1 MSLST
6 FIKKIKSTRYPMQGS
21 FLLGIDIGTSSVKVS
36 ALDLNTGSVIGS
48 AASSEGETPILS
60 PKPGWAEQD
69 PNLWWSHAIAAIHK
83 LQNTA
88 SIKPEDIKGI
98 GISYQMHGLVALD
111 ADGKALRP
119 SIIWCDSRAVAI
131 GDEAQKKLGRYCLNN
146 LLNSPG
152 NFTASK
158 LRWIQK
164 NEKNIFA
171 KIHKIMLPGDYIAY
185 KLSGEMTT
193 TVSGLSEGIF
203 WDFKTQTI
211 SKKLLDY
218 YEIKESLIPDLVPTF
233 GEQGRVN
240 GRASEETGIPKGT
253 PLFFRA
259 GDQPVNALS
268 LNVLQAG
275 EVAAIAG
282 TSGVIYGVSKKI
294 LADKKSRINTF
305 AHVNYTPKNESCGK
319 LLCINGTGSMNSWVK
334 RIAGNLSYEQLNEAA
349 KATRP
354 GADGLQILPFGNGA
368 ERMLNNKMIGAGIHH
383 LDFNRHSIGHISR
396 AAQEGIVY
404 SLAYGFEI
412 LQETGL
418 HPKVIRAGHANLF
431 LSELFCDAVVHV
443 TGVPLEL
450 YNTDCSQGAARGAAM
465 GMAGINKAK
474 EIFAGL
480 KCVKTYK
487 ADKAKQK
494 IYRSLFSDWKLL
506 LTKQLK

>member
-1 MSLST
+1 
-6 FIKKIKSTRYPMQGS
+6 MQGS
-21 FLLGIDIGTSSVKVS
+21 FMLGIDIGTSSVKVA
-36 ALDLNTGSVIGS
+36 ALDINTGSVIGS
-48 AASSEGETPILS
+48 ATSSEVEVPIMA

-69 PNLWWSHAIAAIHK
+69 PHQWWNHTKTAIQK
-83 LQNTA
+83 LKA
-88 SIKPEDIKGI
+88 SIKLEDIKGI
-98 GISYQMHGLVALD
+98 GISYQMHGLVTVD
-111 ADGKALRP
+111 NNGNVLRP

-131 GDEAQKKLGRYCLNN
+131 GDEAKKKLGNYCLNN

-164 NEKNIFA
+164 NEKNIFS

-185 KLSGEMTT
+185 KLSGEMATT
-193 TVSGLSEGIF
+193 ISGLSEGIF

-211 SKKLLDY
+211 SKKLLDC
-218 YEIKESLIPDLVPTF
+218 YEIKESMIPALVPTF
-233 GEQGRVN
+233 GEQGQVSAA
-240 GRASEETGIPKGT
+240 ASAETGLPKGT
-253 PLFFRA
+253 PVFFRA

-268 LNVLQAG
+268 LNVLQPG

-305 AHVNYTPKNESCGK
+305 AHVNYTPKNESYGG
-319 LLCINGTGSMNSWVK
+319 LLCINGAGSMNSWVK
-334 RIAGNLSYEQLNEAA
+334 RTMGNLSYEQLNELA
-349 KATRP
+349 KATGI

-368 ERMLNNKMIGAGIHH
+368 ERMLNNKMIGAGLHH
-383 LDFNRHSIGHISR
+383 LDFNRHSVGHISR

-412 LQETGL
+412 LQEIGL

-431 LSELFCDAVVHV
+431 LSELFCDAFVNVI
-443 TGVPLEL
+443 GVPLEL

-465 GMAGINKAK
+465 GMLGAKKAK

-494 IYRSLFSDWKLL
+494 LYRPLFSDWKLL
-506 LTKQLK
+506 LTSKLK